1 MPYRRL
7 PQTDLKRIYALK
19 KAVEMEGYREKGELV
34 LSYQTTQIAS
44 QFLNKFQRAQ
54 SKFQQCFDLHAN
66 SCKTY
71 QKELQMARLYVSH
84 FIQVMNMAIQRGELR
99 KDIKIPYGLPVDSFV
114 VPDLTSEAAVQEWGD
129 RIIKAE
135 EERTMKGGVPIYNP
149 TIAKVKVHWGI
160 FNEHYFRQILFRE
173 DKDKALQEVSELRP
187 EADDIIADIW
197 NQVDNFYADYAPAE
211 KIEKCK
217 AFGLIYYD
225 RKNQKAKVAKEDS
238 SQPLI
243 DFQTEE

>member
-7 PQTDLKRIYALK
+7 PQTDLTRLYALK

-54 SKFQQCFDLHAN
+54 SKFQQCSDLHAN

-71 QKELQMARLYVSH
+71 KKELQMARLYVSH

-99 KDIKIPYGLPVDSFV
+99 KDIKIPYGLPIDSFG
-114 VPDLTSEAAVQEWGD
+114 VPDLTTEAAIQEWGE

-135 EERTMKGGVPIYNP
+135 EELTAKGGVPIYNP

-160 FNEHYFRQILFRE
+160 FSEHYFRQTLFRE
-173 DKDKALQEVSELRP
+173 DKEKALQEVSELRP
-187 EADDIIADIW
+187 EADDIITDIW
-197 NQVDNFYADYAPAE
+197 NQVDKFYSSYPEGE
-211 KIEKCK
+211 KVEKGK
-217 AFGLIYYD
+217 AFGMIYYE
-225 RKNQKAKVAKEDS
+225 RKNQKPKAPKEDPNQS
-238 SQPLI
+238 LI
-243 DFQTEE
+243 EF